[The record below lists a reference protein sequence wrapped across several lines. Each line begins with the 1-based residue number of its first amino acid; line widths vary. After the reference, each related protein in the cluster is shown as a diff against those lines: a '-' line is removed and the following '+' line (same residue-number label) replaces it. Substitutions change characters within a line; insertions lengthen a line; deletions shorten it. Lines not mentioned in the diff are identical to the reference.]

1 MFLVVGVIDWSL
13 IVGYLTFLL
22 VLLLLLQPKPIS
34 FTNICSMFCSCM
46 VICWY
51 LELLLLLYE
60 LVLTVMLVARSDEVR

>member
-1 MFLVVGVIDWSL
+1 MFLGVGVIDWSL
-13 IVGYLTFLL
+13 IVGYLTF
-22 VLLLLLQPKPIS
+22 LQPKPIS

-46 VICWY
+46 IMCWY